1 MAAAYK
7 SWPLNKVTDA
17 AHWDAKDLFSRLCI
31 VGDAAFLSSGFL
43 PCDVPETTPCWPPRG
58 ADAAVLCISRLG
70 RRRGGCGHGK
80 ITVDVGRLCIVGD
93 VAFPPLAPVMRH
105 AGDDALVCIQPLLG
119 AAVGLPRG
127 RGRAV
132 LCISRRGRRRGGCG
146 RGKITVNAYV
156 DSNERHL
163 NARRE
168 RLRWRL
174 SRPSLVRHGRRGSRA
189 DDVVV
194 LHVADDVATVECASK
209 ELRCLVA
216 DHDAMLWKARYES
229 IKSLNSHRQQRVEY
243 RPPPIFSNKEPPY
256 FTDEDMPLMSWKER
270 YAMARWQTMVMSSW
284 RFKTTPMPT
293 WKPWVPSAKRA
304 KLQTIIDMVRRRCG
318 QHISPQHHDY
328 RPEQLRTVVRT
339 SSDHGWRGTTVDD
352 SKPYRKGT
360 VLVRC
365 THRLPGTMESPVTT
379 VWSPVFF

>member
-17 AHWDAKDLFSRLCI
+17 AHWDAEDLFSRLCI

-43 PCDVPETTPCWPPRG
+43 PCDVPETTPCDTPEMTPWFVSSRYSVPQLAHREG
-58 ADAAVLCISRLG
+58 ADA
-70 RRRGGCGHGK
+70 
-80 ITVDVGRLCIVGD
+80 
-93 VAFPPLAPVMRH
+93 
-105 AGDDALVCIQPLLG
+105 
-119 AAVGLPRG
+119 
-127 RGRAV
+127 AV

-146 RGKITVNAYV
+146 RGKITVDAYV

-168 RLRWRL
+168 RLPLAAFAPVLSCGMDDAARALTMSSSSPPDDDANGDAPWLWKLFVDQLCRRL
-174 SRPSLVRHGRRGSRA
+174 FLSICHHS
-189 DDVVV
+189 DVP

-256 FTDEDMPLMSWKER
+256 FTDEDMPLMRWKER

-284 RFKTTPMPT
+284 RKGNG
-293 WKPWVPSAKRA
+293 VGAVHSPSSR
-304 KLQTIIDMVRRRCG
+304 
-318 QHISPQHHDY
+318 
-328 RPEQLRTVVRT
+328 
-339 SSDHGWRGTTVDD
+339 
-352 SKPYRKGT
+352 
-360 VLVRC
+360 
-365 THRLPGTMESPVTT
+365 HR
-379 VWSPVFF
+379 WNHR